1 MFRRRAYFGIRCS
14 AETSGPSDTFRVS
27 NSKMNVSDL
36 VLNPSDLK
44 DINAYQLFTCIDGG
58 IYIYLLI
65 ALQFNPI
72 ISISLSIAN
81 HLALVLDLLDPRRT
95 SSRKNEVRNRDV

>member
-1 MFRRRAYFGIRCS
+1 
-14 AETSGPSDTFRVS
+14 
-27 NSKMNVSDL
+27 MNVSDL

-44 DINAYQLFTCIDGG
+44 DINAYQLFTCIDVG

-95 SSRKNEVRNRDV
+95 SSRKKMR